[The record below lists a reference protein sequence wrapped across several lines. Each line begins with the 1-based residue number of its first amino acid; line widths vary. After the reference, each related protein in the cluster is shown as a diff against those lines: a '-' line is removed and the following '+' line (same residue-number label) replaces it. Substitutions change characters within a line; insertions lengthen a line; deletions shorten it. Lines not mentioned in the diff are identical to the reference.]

1 MSVSKGTLSNL
12 NVSETHFF
20 YSYPSNFA
28 LQSVGVLIV
37 QTWHLAEV
45 FLPIN
50 FCLADTGNVLW
61 RDCLGVSSGKLGLE
75 FQTSPLCLIFH
86 DV

>member
-50 FCLADTGNVLW
+50 VCLADTGNIMA
-61 RDCLGVSSGKLGLE
+61 GL
-75 FQTSPLCLIFH
+75 FGSQFWKIRVILRIPPLFLIFH
-86 DV
+86 I